1 MKIYVEQSADRD
13 AMVTILARNGY
24 TVRQGKEKQGSKY
37 LRFVEYWKGDSND
50 RDAGTDR
57 SD

>member
-37 LRFVEYWKGDSND
+37 LRFVEYWKGDRND
-50 RDAGTDR
+50 RDAGTDC
-57 SD
+57 SG